1 MAKVSLVVPVYN
13 VEKFLRRCLD
23 SVLGQT
29 LEDFEVICVNDGSPD
44 NSLEI
49 LEKYSKKDN
58 RVKVITQKNKG
69 LSGARNTGIE
79 NATGEYICFL
89 DSDDVIHPQY
99 LEILLENADKQTI
112 SKCSFV
118 DFSYDKELK
127 FNNITKV
134 SGIIKNAFKFYS
146 SVDDVKLSAW
156 GKMYHKD
163 IIANYRFNEKCFF
176 SEDVLFHTD
185 ALADN
190 IEVNEIDSK
199 LYFYFENP
207 ESLVHAKSTL
217 KKVMSLLL
225 VAETIS
231 TKYKNNK
238 DVYKYRTSKALS
250 NAIKSLETVEEDKTE
265 AYNKIKDLKNRN
277 LITYKNLSLRKK
289 IQLFIILKYK

>member
-1 MAKVSLVVPVYN
+1 MPKVSLVIPVYN
-13 VEKFLRRCLD
+13 VEKLLKRCLD

-29 LEDFEVICVNDGSPD
+29 FADFEVICVNDGSPD

-49 LEKYSKKDN
+49 LEQYSNSDK
-58 RVKVITQKNKG
+58 RIKVITQENKG

-79 NATGEYICFL
+79 NADGEYICFL
-89 DSDDVIHPQY
+89 DSDDIIHPQY
-99 LEILLENADKQTI
+99 LEILLENAAENII
-112 SKCSFV
+112 SKCSFA
-118 DFSYDKELK
+118 DFSYDKDLN
-127 FNNITKV
+127 FNKIENIQ
-134 SGIIKNAFKFYS
+134 GCLHNAFAFYS
-146 SVDDVKLSAW
+146 SVEDIDLSAC

-163 IIANYRFNEKCFF
+163 IIAKYRFNEQCFF

-250 NAIKSLETVEEDKTE
+250 NAIKSLDTVEEDKTK
-265 AYNKIKDLKNRN
+265 AYNKIKDLKNGN
-277 LITYKNLSLRKK
+277 LISYKHLSLKK
-289 IQLFIILKYK
+289 KLKLFNILNFK

>member
-1 MAKVSLVVPVYN
+1 MPKVSLVIPVYN

-29 LEDFEVICVNDGSPD
+29 FKDFEVICVNDGSPD
-44 NSLEI
+44 NSLVI
-49 LEKYSKKDN
+49 LEEYSSKSKMI
-58 RVKVITQKNKG
+58 KVITQKNKG

-79 NATGEYICFL
+79 NANGEYICFL
-89 DSDDVIHPQY
+89 DSDDVLHPQY
-99 LEILLENADKQTI
+99 LEVLLENADKKTI
-112 SKCSFV
+112 SKCSFT
-118 DFSYDKELK
+118 DFSYDRDLN
-127 FNNITKV
+127 FNKIENIQ
-134 SGIIKNAFKFYS
+134 GCFQNAIAFYS
-146 SVDDVKLSAW
+146 SVEDINLSVC

-163 IIANYRFNEKCFF
+163 IIAKYRFNEKCFF

-185 ALADN
+185 VLTDDIN
-190 IEVNEIDSK
+190 INDLDSK

-207 ESLVHAKSTL
+207 ESLVHVKSTL

-225 VAETIS
+225 VAETAS
-231 TKYKNNK
+231 TKHINNK
-238 DVYKYRTSKALS
+238 NIYKYRISKALS

-289 IQLFIILKYK
+289 LQLFIILKFK